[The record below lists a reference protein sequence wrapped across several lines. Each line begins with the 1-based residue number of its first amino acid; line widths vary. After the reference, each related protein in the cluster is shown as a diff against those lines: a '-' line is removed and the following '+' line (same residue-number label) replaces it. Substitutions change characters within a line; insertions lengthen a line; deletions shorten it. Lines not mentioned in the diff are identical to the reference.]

1 MAQSI
6 KHSIVIADSQF
17 LVTESLR
24 ILLQNSEH
32 FTFSGLTDNLN
43 DLRKLLS
50 NEFVNL
56 LIIDFNLFDLGGF
69 ETIGIIMKENPHI
82 AVLILTNQ
90 VNRNDLH
97 ELSKIGIK
105 DIILKTSSKEE
116 LFMAIDATVNRRKYY
131 SDEILNILLKD
142 SLAKTQ
148 SKVEFQQHLTPSEIE
163 IIRMIADGL
172 TTKEIASKKNISFHT
187 VISHRKNI
195 FRKAEINNTSELI
208 IYAIKAGLIDNID
221 YYI

>member
-1 MAQSI
+1 M
-6 KHSIVIADSQF
+6 ADSQF

-24 ILLQNSEH
+24 ILLQNSKC
-32 FTFSGLTDNLN
+32 FTFIGLADNID
-43 DLRKLLS
+43 DLRKLLR
-50 NEFVNL
+50 NEIVNL
-56 LIIDFNLFDLGGF
+56 LITDFSLFDFGGF
-69 ETIGIIMKENPHI
+69 ETIGTIMKENPHI
-82 AVLILTNQ
+82 VVLILTNQ

-116 LFMAIDATVNRRKYY
+116 FFMAINATLNRKKYY

-142 SLAKTQ
+142 SLVKTH
-148 SKVEFQQHLTPSEIE
+148 SKGEFQQHLTPSEIE

-172 TTKEIASKKNISFHT
+172 TTKEIANKKNISFHT

-195 FRKAEINNTSELI
+195 FRKVEINNTSELI
-208 IYAIKAGLIDNID
+208 MYAIKAGLIDNID

>member
-6 KHSIVIADSQF
+6 KNSVVIADSQF

-24 ILLQNSEH
+24 ILLQNSER
-32 FTFSGLTDNLN
+32 FTFIGLVYNLN
-43 DLRKLLS
+43 DLSELISK
-50 NEFVNL
+50 EIINL
-56 LIIDFNLFDLGGF
+56 LITDFNLFDFGGF
-69 ETIGIIMKENPHI
+69 ETIGSLMKENPNI
-82 AVLILTNQ
+82 TVLILTNH
-90 VNRNDLH
+90 VNRNDLQ
-97 ELSKIGIK
+97 ELTKIGIK

-116 LFMAIDATVNRRKYY
+116 LFMAIDATMNRKKYY

-142 SLAKTQ
+142 SIVKSQ

-172 TTKEIASKKNISFHT
+172 TTKEIANKKMISFHT
-187 VISHRKNI
+187 VTSHRKNI
-195 FRKAEINNTSELI
+195 FRKVEINNTSELI
-208 IYAIKAGLIDNID
+208 MYAIKAGLIDNID